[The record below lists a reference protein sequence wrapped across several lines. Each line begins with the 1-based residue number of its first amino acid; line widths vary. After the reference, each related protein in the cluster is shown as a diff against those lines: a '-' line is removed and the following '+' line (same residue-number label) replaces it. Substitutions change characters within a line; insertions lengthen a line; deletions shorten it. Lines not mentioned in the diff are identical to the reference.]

1 MPTNL
6 TDSSTWTTPVAVPTD
21 GDPVAAG
28 SGSNI
33 RTTFQTFANRTK
45 YLYDI
50 LTSTGITK
58 IRKVTSTASLKGL
71 TSPVEGDV
79 AILAT
84 GGTPQIFLYR
94 STALVGS
101 DLTNLRYDSTTATG
115 YWISPWFYI
124 ASVSGGI
131 RLDVQTLPPPNRVV
145 SIDESGET
153 SGSTTPTALGGVFGP
168 TLSVTV
174 ETGDLVLLE
183 GHCTFAPN
191 GADADGYVSI
201 AVDGTPQALA
211 NRKWDCANSGSSP
224 LTPSVLYTAAADGT
238 LTIRLYQIRENFA
251 SGTPSLTANRSL
263 RATVYRPLSGHGQQ
277 NRPGTVP
284 LFCSPQSRT
293 HQQAQISTCDPI
305 TNLRH
310 RVIQSPD
317 ATAVQL
323 TRWVIWIQI
332 SISIPLPSQMKN
344 STPIGK
350 RRLDIWLIEAKMFKT
365 CLRKLELSSTRGAN
379 AGRCSTT
386 SRLDRRSCFAR

>member
-1 MPTNL
+1 M
-6 TDSSTWTTPVAVPTD
+6 TT
-21 GDPVAAG
+21 
-28 SGSNI
+28 
-33 RTTFQTFANRTK
+33 
-45 YLYDI
+45 
-50 LTSTGITK
+50 
-58 IRKVTSTASLKGL
+58 
-71 TSPVEGDV
+71 
-79 AILAT
+79 
-84 GGTPQIFLYR
+84 
-94 STALVGS
+94 
-101 DLTNLRYDSTTATG
+101 
-115 YWISPWFYI
+115 
-124 ASVSGGI
+124 
-131 RLDVQTLPPPNRVV
+131 PPPNRVV

-284 LFCSPQSRT
+284 LRHPLAGAAPPVQTNALGGLWHSALQVLCRLAYFPSSTREHLDGSTSANDADVTP
-293 HQQAQISTCDPI
+293 HNAVSTCDPI

>member
-94 STALVGS
+94 STALAGS

-201 AVDGTPQALA
+201 AVDGNPQALA

-263 RATVYRPLSGHGQQ
+263 RATVYRPLVGRAAEDEPTDAGVQRHQARRRLGLIVVVALL
-277 NRPGTVP
+277 NLHLP
-284 LFCSPQSRT
+284 LGLL
-293 HQQAQISTCDPI
+293 QALVAILGRQ
-305 TNLRH
+305 LLHVERLA
-310 RVIQSPD
+310 VAD
-317 ATAVQL
+317 ACTGPAQLHLALEPRL
-323 TRWVIWIQI
+323 TRRALDQAAAAV
-332 SISIPLPSQMKN
+332 
-344 STPIGK
+344 
-350 RRLDIWLIEAKMFKT
+350 RRRAALVADAHL
-365 CLRKLELSSTRGAN
+365 
-379 AGRCSTT
+379 GR
-386 SRLDRRSCFAR
+386 R